1 MIVQSTGVRIDVKMK
16 ILSKSKMFS
25 QRTKRYIK
33 ISIWKWFRQK
43 AAFLLQLIVTVGI
56 WAVFIVAFVW
66 ILGAVGWYL
75 IATLWLKEFF
85 ISNEVYSTVL
95 TAFSVLLWAALLL
108 VIALLWAR
116 YNYRHYYLHNKRKL
130 LPIKMDVPPI
140 PWEEILWDNSIATK
154 ITIASEPEGSRNRS
168 AVLEQLPAL
177 RPSENSSIHNLIM
190 TSSFRNKR
198 GQIVLSAGE
207 KVTEEKLTEIC
218 HSGLYVEFISILSKQ
233 LSSKVKQ

>member
-1 MIVQSTGVRIDVKMK
+1 MK
-16 ILSKSKMFS
+16 
-25 QRTKRYIK
+25 T
-33 ISIWKWFRQK
+33 SIWKRIRQK
-43 AAFLLQLIVTVGI
+43 AAFMLQFMVTVGI
-56 WAVFIVAFVW
+56 WVVFIAAFVW

-75 IATLWLKEFF
+75 IATLWLKELF

-95 TAFSVLLWAALLL
+95 TAFAVLLWATLLL

-130 LPIKMDVPPI
+130 LPIKTDVPPI
-140 PWEEILWDNSIATK
+140 PWKEILWDNSTATK
-154 ITIASEPEGSRNRS
+154 ITTASEPEDSRNKS
-168 AVLEQLPAL
+168 AVLEQLQAL
-177 RPSENSSIHNLIM
+177 RSSESSSIHNLIM
-190 TSSFRNKR
+190 TTSFRNER

-218 HSGLYVEFISILSKQ
+218 HSGLYVEFISVLSKQ

>member
-1 MIVQSTGVRIDVKMK
+1 LTLRGKHYRKTRYYGKKD
-16 ILSKSKMFS
+16 
-25 QRTKRYIK
+25 KRYTK
-33 ISIWKWFRQK
+33 ANIWKWIRQK
-43 AAFLLQLIVTVGI
+43 AAFLLQFIVTVGI
-56 WAVFIVAFVW
+56 WAVFIAAFVW

-75 IATLWLKEFF
+75 IATLWLKELF

-95 TAFSVLLWAALLL
+95 TAFAVLLWATLLL

-140 PWEEILWDNSIATK
+140 PWEEILWDNSIAVK
-154 ITIASEPEGSRNRS
+154 ITTASEPEDSRNKS

-177 RPSENSSIHNLIM
+177 RSSESSSIQNLIM

-218 HSGLYVEFISILSKQ
+218 HSGLYVEFVSVLSKQ